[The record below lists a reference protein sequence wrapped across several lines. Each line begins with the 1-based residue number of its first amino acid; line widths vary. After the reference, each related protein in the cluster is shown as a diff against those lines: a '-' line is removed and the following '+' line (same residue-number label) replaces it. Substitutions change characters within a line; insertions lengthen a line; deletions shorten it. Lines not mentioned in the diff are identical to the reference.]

1 MLWQCACCG
10 GKIDDQEDDHEAM
23 EVKHEYGRTWHYYHP
38 LCIDTLRS
46 IERKLKDMGN
56 PTKTV
61 LPQNVVAIKGSWS
74 GEKVPST

>member
-46 IERKLKDMGN
+46 IERKLKDMGS
-56 PTKTV
+56 PTK
-61 LPQNVVAIKGSWS
+61 PSFSQNVVAIKGSWS
-74 GEKVPST
+74 RQPLHST